1 MEINKPVVTFASF
14 VALGLNGLIFS
25 FMGVSLPSLQVSL
38 ELSIEQAG
46 VLIASLQSGFTI
58 CTLLGGI
65 LSDHCYRER
74 IILCGCFL
82 LGAGSL
88 LLCIVPSYAQGLIAV
103 CSMGSGIGLILS
115 GTNTLLV
122 ILYPANKG
130 TILNIHHVFFS
141 IGAIAGPALMGFL
154 ITHGNHWRFGYSGAA
169 VVLLVLCLVFLFS
182 RNEVPVTAADKVRL
196 NIGISGLLSDS
207 TFLVILLASFLTMGS
222 QVVIMLF
229 GAVFLIQAKHFS
241 LAAAGVALSVFSI
254 SMVIGRMVCSKL
266 TLTLKHATIVL
277 ILLWF
282 QVLTVV
288 LTWQGSG
295 WLALAALAISGFT
308 FSGTYPTLLALT
320 SILFPKC
327 EGTALGLLST
337 TGGLGSVTLCWL
349 TGYLAGLTNLETG
362 FIVIVMACSAALV
375 LFQTNHN
382 AISRRESWNQDGVNG
397 SRVKTTI

>member
-1 MEINKPVVTFASF
+1 MEINKPVITYASF

-46 VLIASLQSGFTI
+46 ILIASLQSGFTI

-65 LSDHCYRER
+65 LSDHFYRER
-74 IILCGCFL
+74 IILSGCLL

-122 ILYPANKG
+122 NLYPSNKG
-130 TILNIHHVFFS
+130 TILNIHHVFFG

-154 ITHGNHWRFGYSGAA
+154 ISRGNHWRFGYIGAA
-169 VVLLVLCLVFLFS
+169 LVLLVLSLVFLFS
-182 RNEVPVTAADKVRL
+182 RNKVPVTDSDNVRL
-196 NIGISGLLSDS
+196 NIGITGLLGDG

-222 QVVIMLF
+222 QVVVMLF
-229 GAVFLIQAKHFS
+229 GAVFLIQAKQFS
-241 LAAAGVALSVFSI
+241 LAEAGVALSVFSL
-254 SMVIGRMVCSKL
+254 SMVIGRMACSKL
-266 TLTLKHATIVL
+266 TLTLKHTTIVL

-288 LTWQGSG
+288 LAWQGSG

-337 TGGLGSVTLCWL
+337 TGGLGSVALCWL
-349 TGYLAGLTNLETG
+349 TGYLAGLTNLESG
-362 FIVIVMACSAALV
+362 FIVTVMACSAALI

-382 AISRRESWNQDGVNG
+382 AISRKESYQQDVTRRHG
-397 SRVKTTI
+397 